1 MPQIT
6 IARPDGSKS
15 KFNLANWDQGR
26 AFLREFIFS
35 NDPGFPDDKRLIRAT
50 HQTLHEHNFG
60 SGWRRH
66 HLADIRRL
74 PARIVHSL
82 HTPQRE
88 TCLPLT
94 MLLEDLVG
102 STAREFRS
110 QTFWQQ
116 HGMNQTLLGRR
127 EIEELEAALVEL
139 EPNFNS
145 DDEELNAA
153 GFTIRQI
160 LATLRDPSFTKF
172 SRVLPLPEATAPTPG
187 PA

>member
-35 NDPGFPDDKRLIRAT
+35 NDPGFPNDKRLIRAT
-50 HQTLHEHNFG
+50 RQTLNEHGFG
-60 SGWRRH
+60 CGWRHH

-74 PARIVHSL
+74 PARIVHNL
-82 HTPQRE
+82 RTPQRE
-88 TCLPLT
+88 TCLPLAI
-94 MLLEDLVG
+94 LLEELVN

-110 QTFWQQ
+110 QTFWQW

-127 EIEELEAALVEL
+127 ELEELEAALAEL

-145 DDEELNAA
+145 DDEEIGAA
-153 GFTIRQI
+153 GFTICLI

-172 SRVLPLPEATAPTPG
+172 SRALPLLEAAAPTSG